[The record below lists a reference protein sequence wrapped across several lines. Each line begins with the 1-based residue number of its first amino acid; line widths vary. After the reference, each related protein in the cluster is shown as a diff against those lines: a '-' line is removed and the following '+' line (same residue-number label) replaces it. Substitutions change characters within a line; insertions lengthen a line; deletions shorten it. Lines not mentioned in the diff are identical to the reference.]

1 VFACLS
7 RAAKFGGDKNKNARP
22 VLCFSSNFSRASFSK
37 SVRAVS

>member
-7 RAAKFGGDKNKNARP
+7 RAAKFGGDKNTNARP
-22 VLCFSSNFSRASFSK
+22 VRCFSNNFNLASFSK